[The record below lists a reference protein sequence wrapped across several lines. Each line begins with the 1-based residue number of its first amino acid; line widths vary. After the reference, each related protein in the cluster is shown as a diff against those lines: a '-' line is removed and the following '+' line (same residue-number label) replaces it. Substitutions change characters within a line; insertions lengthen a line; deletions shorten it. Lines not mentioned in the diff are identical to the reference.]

1 MMISELT
8 VSKTYDRGGFHN
20 VVTPADTMHTYAL
33 NWTKEATTWLIDG
46 TPVRTVKF
54 ADAVDGKNYPQT
66 PMNIRLGNWIAG
78 APNNSPGTIKWAGG
92 IADMTHAPYNMY
104 VESVKVKNYNPSDT
118 YHYTD
123 LSGSWQSIKY
133 QVNTNES
140 APEPAAAPQ
149 PAGSA
154 PAEVASPAPQPAV
167 VTINPQGASKAMKS
181 PCASNAAGSL
191 TAAAA
196 LGVVTIT
203 PKNGTSND
211 GRINNGLSANATQPT
226 FTIGVVS
233 IDVSSSTLV
242 SSASS
247 SVAVAAAATTPSAV
261 VTFALGNGTI
271 NATSTPLQ
279 VTTND
284 AVSRTAGT
292 TAVALLAGLS
302 ALVVMIL

>member
-1 MMISELT
+1 
-8 VSKTYDRGGFHN
+8 
-20 VVTPADTMHTYAL
+20 MHTYAL

-46 TPVRTVKF
+46 APVRTVKF

-140 APEPAAAPQ
+140 TPEPAVAPQ

-154 PAEVASPAPQPAV
+154 PAEVASPVPAAPQEAQPPQPAV

-181 PCASNAAGSL
+181 PCASNVAGSP
-191 TAAAA
+191 TTGAA

-211 GRINNGLSANATQPT
+211 GRINNGLSANATRPT

-233 IDVSSSTLV
+233 INVESSTLA
-242 SSASS
+242 SSLLSSESS

-284 AVSRTAGT
+284 AVSRTTATT
-292 TAVALLAGLS
+292 TAVLLAALS
-302 ALVVMIL
+302 ALVVMVL